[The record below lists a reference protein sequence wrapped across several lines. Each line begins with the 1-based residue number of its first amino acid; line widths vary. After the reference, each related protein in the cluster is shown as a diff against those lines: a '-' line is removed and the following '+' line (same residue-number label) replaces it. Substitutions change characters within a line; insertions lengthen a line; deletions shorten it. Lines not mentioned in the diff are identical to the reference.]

1 MSGQPAQGRVLS
13 CTKASAWQEL
23 WATAKAG
30 TASCHAPKQARCRN
44 FGQWRKLAPRLVM
57 HQSEHT
63 AASLVD
69 AEDRRRAGC
78 VPKQRRGGNLGQRRK
93 LASRLAMHQSRRV
106 AGTLGNGERQGRVL
120 SCTKASAWRRVWL
133 TSKIDAAPGV
143 YQSNGAEEFRA
154 ILKRN
159 NRSVHIVQPMAGSGL
174 SPK

>member
-1 MSGQPAQGRVLS
+1 M
-13 CTKASAWQEL
+13 CTKVTARQEP
-23 WATAKAG
+23 WATAKGKA
-30 TASCHAPKQARCRN
+30 ASCHAPKQVRGRNLGQRRKLVPRLAMNRSRRATVSLVGAECRCR
-44 FGQWRKLAPRLVM
+44 V
-57 HQSEHT
+57 
-63 AASLVD
+63 
-69 AEDRRRAGC
+69 GC

-120 SCTKASAWRRVWL
+120 SCTKASTRRRVWL
-133 TSKIDAAPGV
+133 APNVDAAPGV